1 MEFYHRGGRLE
12 PLYRRRWQI
21 IVAMIYFH
29 A

>member
-12 PLYRRRWQI
+12 PLYRRRRQI